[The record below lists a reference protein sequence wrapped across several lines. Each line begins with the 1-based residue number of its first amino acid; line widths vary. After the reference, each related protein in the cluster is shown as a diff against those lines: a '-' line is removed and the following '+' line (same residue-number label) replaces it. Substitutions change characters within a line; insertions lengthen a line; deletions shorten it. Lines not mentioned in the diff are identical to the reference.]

1 MSVEKV
7 FYLNELYNVLHNR
20 HGFFFFSGRSGGSG
34 PDLGADR
41 VCMMNQ
47 KTTGP
52 ETTAKLTVTT
62 WIAFS

>member
-1 MSVEKV
+1 MS
-7 FYLNELYNVLHNR
+7 FTIDR
-20 HGFFFFSGRSGGSG
+20 DFFFQWQIWRQGW
-34 PDLGADR
+34 